1 MENNNITIRCSV
13 RKNLFKRLGEL
24 AGCNYLEKYDFKP
37 FFSMIKPDDVT
48 KYIEQHITSQLTYY
62 EACAEFWLYKMFGW
76 TEYDE
81 EKYGELLDMPILDL
95 YDKLSLDY
103 KKYLEKEKLES
114 IKEDFNGQ

>member
-1 MENNNITIRCSV
+1 MENSIKIRCGVKSA
-13 RKNLFKRLGEL
+13 LFRRLGNL

-48 KYIEQHITSQLTYY
+48 QYMEQHITTQLTYY

-81 EKYGELLDMPILDL
+81 EKYAELLEMPILDL
-95 YDKLSLDY
+95 YDTLNLAY
-103 KKYLEKEKLES
+103 KKYQEKEKLES
-114 IKEDFNGQ
+114 IKEDF

>member
-1 MENNNITIRCSV
+1 MENSIKIRCGVKSA
-13 RKNLFKRLGEL
+13 LFRRLGNL
-24 AGCNYLEKYDFKP
+24 AGCTYLGKYDFKP

-48 KYIEQHITSQLTYY
+48 QYMEQHITTQLTYY

-81 EKYGELLDMPILDL
+81 EKYAELLEMPILDL
-95 YDKLSLDY
+95 YDTLNLAY

-114 IKEDFNGQ
+114 IKEDF

>member
-1 MENNNITIRCSV
+1 MEDDVYKV
-13 RKNLFKRLGEL
+13 RFGVKSALFRRLGNL
-24 AGCNYLEKYDFKP
+24 AGCIYLEKYDFKP

-81 EKYGELLDMPILDL
+81 EKYGELLDMPIMDL
-95 YDKLSLDY
+95 YDKLSLAY